1 MASLLMPNDTSGMD
15 SVELGKA
22 LRTLSVLRIQ
32 GLGMI
37 VRRSGNGEWGGLG
50 LNTF

>member
-1 MASLLMPNDTSGMD
+1 MALLVKQNDTSGMD

-32 GLGMI
+32 MLGI
-37 VRRSGNGEWGGLG
+37 TVRRSGNGE
-50 LNTF
+50 